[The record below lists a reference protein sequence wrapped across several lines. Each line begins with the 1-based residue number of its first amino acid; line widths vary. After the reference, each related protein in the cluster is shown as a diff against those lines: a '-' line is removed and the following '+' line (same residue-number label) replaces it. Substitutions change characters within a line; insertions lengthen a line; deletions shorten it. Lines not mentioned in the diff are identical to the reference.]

1 MILWRKMQKEK
12 KEAEA
17 KKLQERHQILL
28 NSIAIRE
35 KRAMVND
42 LNNLQLAHLYK
53 TIAYSNSCLSWST

>member
-1 MILWRKMQKEK
+1 MVLWRKMQKEK

-42 LNNLQLAHLYK
+42 PNNLQLAHLCK
-53 TIAYSNSCLSWST
+53 TIAYSDSCLSWST

>member
-1 MILWRKMQKEK
+1 MVLWRKMQKEK
-12 KEAEA
+12 KEAEE

-42 LNNLQLAHLYK
+42 PNNLKLAHLYK
-53 TIAYSNSCLSWST
+53 TIA

>member
-1 MILWRKMQKEK
+1 MVLWRKMQKEK

-17 KKLQERHQILL
+17 KKLQERHQVLL

-42 LNNLQLAHLYK
+42 PNNLQLAHLYK
-53 TIAYSNSCLSWST
+53 TIAYSDSCLSWST

>member
-1 MILWRKMQKEK
+1 MVLWRKMQKEK

-17 KKLQERHQILL
+17 KKMEERHQILL

-42 LNNLQLAHLYK
+42 PNNLQLAHLYK
-53 TIAYSNSCLSWST
+53 TITYSDSCISWST